1 MFTFASCFHYFKAE
15 IVSAAETKVN
25 EVKTAVVTQIDAVI
39 TGCSS
44 RRLGEIEVNEDGS
57 QRMLSGGLKFGDLAT
72 AIQVIDG
79 VVSFRILYF
88 HLD

>member
-1 MFTFASCFHYFKAE
+1 MFASWLHYFKAE

-57 QRMLSGGLKFGDLAT
+57 QRMLNGGLKFGDLAT

-79 VVSFRILYF
+79 VVSFRILY
-88 HLD
+88 LD